1 MGSSLVAQ
9 QSGIWCFAAVAGV
22 AAVAWAS
29 PLVREL
35 LRVAGAAGGR
45 GNMIGFCLLSVS
57 VVIF

>member
-1 MGSSLVAQ
+1 MAQ